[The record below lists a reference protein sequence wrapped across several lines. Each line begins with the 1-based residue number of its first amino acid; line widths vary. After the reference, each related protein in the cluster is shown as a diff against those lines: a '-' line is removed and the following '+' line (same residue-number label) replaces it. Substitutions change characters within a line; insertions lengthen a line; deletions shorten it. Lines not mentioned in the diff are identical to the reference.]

1 MDIRVSCTLD
11 LGLGQDTSLGLLTTS
26 LGTLIGLSENPMKKN
41 ELNEYVYNFF
51 WKNTNSNIPILKYV
65 LDVKCFSLK
74 CCFQLT

>member
-1 MDIRVSCTLD
+1 MDIRVSCPLD
-11 LGLGQDTSLGLLTTS
+11 LGLGHDTSLGLLTTS

-41 ELNEYVYNFF
+41 ELKVNMNIF
-51 WKNTNSNIPILKYV
+51 WKKSNSNIPILKYV

>member
-1 MDIRVSCTLD
+1 MDIRVSCPLD
-11 LGLGQDTSLGLLTTS
+11 LGLGHDTSFGLLTTS

-41 ELNEYVYNFF
+41 ELKVNMNIF
-51 WKNTNSNIPILKYV
+51 WKKSNSNIPILKYV

>member
-1 MDIRVSCTLD
+1 MDIRVSCALD

-41 ELNEYVYNFF
+41 ELNIYF